1 MVHKISPLPVKF
13 AENLPFIQRRRGPLG
28 LLGLRKRPRKDNDWF
43 CDGTGTVPSV
53 GEYRD
58 LIRASLVRALM
69 ASAVIAATLALAGC
83 YGEDA
88 YQLPTRAMKEL
99 SPQTLALLEQKKMP
113 KDSPI
118 LVRIF
123 KEESELEVWKQDT
136 SGRFQI
142 LKVYPICRWSGDLG
156 PKVHEGDRQAPEGF
170 YAITPDLMNPNSNYY
185 LAINTG
191 FPNSYDKANGRTGAL
206 LMIHGDCSSRGCY
219 AMTDEQIG
227 EIYSL
232 ARESFL
238 GGQHSFQIQA
248 YPFRMTPINM
258 ARHRTNPNMAFWKMI
273 KEGNDHFEV
282 THLEPRVEV
291 CNRHYVFDAMQPP
304 DAKRSLVFS
313 PTGPCPAYTVAPE
326 IASLSLAKQQKDDAR
341 YAQLVR
347 INVPTAP
354 IRTGLDGGMNRV
366 FLAQVGGSIPPA
378 RKTSPLPPQPAP
390 VVMDNGGAQPT
401 FASRMLGGLLGSTA
415 AAEEPAQVAAT
426 DTQTVERGEANGGT
440 GFFSS
445 LFSSNGTEPAAAV
458 AAPSPI
464 TTATVEPPKR
474 KSVPRYET
482 AAVTPKPKA
491 EPHSAERRKTEP
503 QETTTAAIPKAKLAP
518 QQQEAN
524 ATAPPAAT
532 ASLMNGAQAV
542 VPSGNFANRWG
553 GLQ

>member
-1 MVHKISPLPVKF
+1 
-13 AENLPFIQRRRGPLG
+13 
-28 LLGLRKRPRKDNDWF
+28 
-43 CDGTGTVPSV
+43 
-53 GEYRD
+53 
-58 LIRASLVRALM
+58 
-69 ASAVIAATLALAGC
+69 
-83 YGEDA
+83 
-88 YQLPTRAMKEL
+88 
-99 SPQTLALLEQKKMP
+99 
-113 KDSPI
+113 
-118 LVRIF
+118 
-123 KEESELEVWKQDT
+123 
-136 SGRFQI
+136 
-142 LKVYPICRWSGDLG
+142 
-156 PKVHEGDRQAPEGF
+156 
-170 YAITPDLMNPNSNYY
+170 
-185 LAINTG
+185 
-191 FPNSYDKANGRTGAL
+191 
-206 LMIHGDCSSRGCY
+206 
-219 AMTDEQIG
+219 
-227 EIYSL
+227 
-232 ARESFL
+232 
-238 GGQHSFQIQA
+238 
-248 YPFRMTPINM
+248 
-258 ARHRTNPNMAFWKMI
+258 
-273 KEGNDHFEV
+273 
-282 THLEPRVEV
+282 
-291 CNRHYVFDAMQPP
+291 
-304 DAKRSLVFS
+304 
-313 PTGPCPAYTVAPE
+313 
-326 IASLSLAKQQKDDAR
+326 
-341 YAQLVR
+341 
-347 INVPTAP
+347 
-354 IRTGLDGGMNRV
+354 MNRV